1 MAKVTTIKV
10 KMKGVDGV
18 VIINEADFRADKHT
32 LVEGAP
38 KMSAVAAA
46 PPAAPVPAP
55 APPAPAPP
63 APPADAKPP
72 EVPVPPAAPPE
83 APREKRK

>member
-55 APPAPAPP
+55 APPAP
-63 APPADAKPP
+63 PADAKPP